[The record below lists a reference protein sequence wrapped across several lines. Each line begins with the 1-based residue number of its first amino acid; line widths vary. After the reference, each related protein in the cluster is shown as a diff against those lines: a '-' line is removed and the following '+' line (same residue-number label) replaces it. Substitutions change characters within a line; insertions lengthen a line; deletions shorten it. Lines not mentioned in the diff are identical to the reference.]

1 MIRRC
6 LALWLAIPA
15 MAAAVDAGAIDVAQ
29 LQVSEQGRR
38 YVVEFD
44 ARLAADPAAV
54 MAVLTDFAGYP
65 QLDSRILVARRTG
78 MRDGRPVL
86 YTRLR
91 GCLGSVFCRSME
103 RYEVLDQ
110 QADRL
115 VATAITDQGDLRFGL
130 TVTRV
135 EPSNGGTRVRY
146 RTEFDPSFW
155 MPRWLVRNAMYATLR
170 EGTLEMFQAI
180 ETRAGAEGA
189 G

>member
-1 MIRRC
+1 MNRRC
-6 LALWLAIPA
+6 LALWLAMPA
-15 MAAAVDAGAIDVAQ
+15 LVAPGGAGAIDVAK

-44 ARLAADPAAV
+44 ALLAADPRDV
-54 MAVLTDFAGYP
+54 MAVLTDFAAYP
-65 QLDSRILVARRTG
+65 QLDPRILVARRTG
-78 MRDGRPVL
+78 TRNGKPLL

-91 GCLGSVFCRSME
+91 GCVGSVFCRSME

-130 TVTRV
+130 TVTQV
-135 EPSNGGTRVRY
+135 EPANGGTRVRY

-180 ETRAGAEGA
+180 ETRAGAG